1 MILMKP
7 ESFAGLNTIEGL
19 KRALQEAIELEH
31 ATIPPY
37 LYALFSLEPGNNTE
51 ITQLVDSVV
60 KEEMAHMALA
70 CNILNAIG
78 GEPELDTP
86 RVIPTYPGHL
96 PGAVEDQLII
106 HLRPFSIA
114 QVEKTFMV
122 IEEPEEP
129 LVIPDEAM
137 PERRTIGA
145 FYAIIKREIE
155 ALGQSIFK
163 GDPTRQVTGGFHE
176 IIAVTDVKSASAA
189 IETIVEQGEGT
200 SKSPLGDQAG
210 DELAHYYRF
219 AEIVHGKKLIPAQGQ
234 EPPWRYDGEAIPF
247 DAAHVYP
254 VVDDPR
260 CASYPA
266 GSPARH
272 ACEECNYT
280 YTSLLKTLHA
290 VFNGAPGNLRQAINQ
305 MNELATQAENLMTIK
320 LPTAGN
326 AGPSFEY
333 QPTPPTAA

>member
-7 ESFAGLNTIEGL
+7 ESFAGLNTLEGL
-19 KRALQEAIELEH
+19 QRALQEAIELEH

-60 KEEMAHMALA
+60 KDEMAHMALA
-70 CNILNAIG
+70 CNILNAIA

-96 PGAVEDQLII
+96 PGAVEDQLIV

-163 GDPTRQVTGGFHE
+163 GDPNRQVTGGFHE

-219 AEIVHGKKLIPAQGQ
+219 AEIVHGKKLIRAQGQ
-234 EPPWRYDGEAIPF
+234 NRHGVTTAKRFRSTLRTFTPSWKTHAAPPIP
-247 DAAHVYP
+247 
-254 VVDDPR
+254 
-260 CASYPA
+260 
-266 GSPARH
+266 PAR
-272 ACEECNYT
+272 
-280 YTSLLKTLHA
+280 
-290 VFNGAPGNLRQAINQ
+290 PR
-305 MNELATQAENLMTIK
+305 ATPAK
-320 LPTAGN
+320 N
-326 AGPSFEY
+326 ATT
-333 QPTPPTAA
+333 PTPACSKPFTRSSTERPAISDRQSIR